1 MSNNK
6 SHVSYDLDTKF
17 ISVARKLKAAP
28 KVSEG
33 EFAKAFEKAG
43 NFGDKLNVIGKY
55 VIGRTDLYSVILD
68 INKDIKADLEDEDNV
83 KRLIQSLYVSA
94 LIKFKFVPKVHEELR
109 GYVPTE
115 FQILERQVSQLIAA
129 IIDGKDEVEVTVDE
143 ADQAPEEEIGAEK
156 QEESLFAQMLGDAAE
171 KVEKVAK
178 KAKDKV
184 KAKADKKED
193 VKKDAKKEEKVE
205 AKTEAKPEV
214 NVNPVQPV
222 VEDEKAQRPA
232 TDANNTFYQTLKE
245 LEAIALQRE
254 AYHFANHSPMDN
266 NANREIAYQQYANQF
281 GVDPILIPEYRMYL
295 NQFLNPQESAMFFAD
310 VQQPGFNN
318 PQQPMY
324 QPQPAPMVN
333 QQQVAPAQATISTVV
348 PQDVQPGQAPQQQTA
363 TVTEAVP
370 QQHATITEAVKQTV
384 VQEPAQQE
392 QPQAKVETK
401 DKVVKEKLETSD
413 RELAECVAKYL
424 GYSSYKHF
432 MNTFLD
438 ANALKRKAK
447 INKLVDTDKVIL
459 NFTYL
464 IRDMITKG
472 GNTVIADAILKGG
485 RFRVSGVQMVDKT
498 PFVVLRNNKM
508 VLEINALDYLKRGNV
523 IVFRINAQGKDAWY
537 WMRLATGE
545 MGQYII
551 PQQPAQQPQQQTA

>member
-1 MSNNK
+1 MSK
-6 SHVSYDLDTKF
+6 KTTHVSYDLDTKF
-17 ISVARKLKAAP
+17 ISAARKLKAAP
-28 KVSEG
+28 KTSEG
-33 EFAKAFEKAG
+33 DFAKAFEKAG
-43 NFGDKLNVIGKY
+43 NFGDKLNVIGKFA
-55 VIGRTDLYSVILD
+55 IGRTDLYSVILD
-68 INKDIKADLEDEDNV
+68 INKDIKADLEDADNV

-94 LIKFKFVPKVHEELR
+94 LINFKFVPKIHEELR
-109 GYVPTE
+109 GYVPIE
-115 FQILERQVSQLIAA
+115 FQILERQIHQLVAA
-129 IIDGKDEVEVTVDE
+129 IIDGKDEVEETVDE

-156 QEESLFAQMLGDAAE
+156 QEESLFVQMLGNAAD

-178 KAKDKV
+178 KAKEKV

-205 AKTEAKPEV
+205 TKTEAKPEEV

-266 NANREIAYQQYANQF
+266 NVNREIAYQQYANQF
-281 GVDPILIPEYRMYL
+281 GVDPILIPEYRLYL

-324 QPQPAPMVN
+324 QPQPMVN
-333 QQQVAPAQATISTVV
+333 QQPVAPAQATVSTVV
-348 PQDVQPGQAPQQQTA
+348 PQAVQPAQAPQQPVQVDA
-363 TVTEAVP
+363 PQPAPADAPQVTISTMEPVK
-370 QQHATITEAVKQTV
+370 TESESV
-384 VQEPAQQE
+384 
-392 QPQAKVETK
+392 K

-413 RELAECVAKYL
+413 HDLAECVAKYL

-485 RFRVSGVQMVDKT
+485 RFRVSGIQKVDKT
-498 PFVVLRNNKM
+498 DFVVLRNNKM
-508 VLEINALDYLKRGNV
+508 VLEINDRDYLKRGNV

-545 MGQYII
+545 MGQYNIH
-551 PQQPAQQPQQQTA
+551 QQPAQPQQQTA

>member
-1 MSNNK
+1 MSK
-6 SHVSYDLDTKF
+6 KTTHVSYDLDTKF
-17 ISVARKLKAAP
+17 ISAARKLKAAP
-28 KVSEG
+28 KTSEG
-33 EFAKAFEKAG
+33 DFAKAFEKAG
-43 NFGDKLNVIGKY
+43 NFGDKLNVIGKFA
-55 VIGRTDLYSVILD
+55 IGRTDLYSVILD
-68 INKDIKADLEDEDNV
+68 INKDIKADLEDVDNV

-94 LIKFKFVPKVHEELR
+94 LINFKFIPKIHEELR

-115 FQILERQVSQLIAA
+115 FQILERQIHQLVAA
-129 IIDGKDEVEVTVDE
+129 IIDGKDEVEETVDE

-156 QEESLFAQMLGDAAE
+156 QEESLFAQMLGNAAD

-178 KAKDKV
+178 KAKEKA

-205 AKTEAKPEV
+205 TKTEAKPEV

-245 LEAIALQRE
+245 LEAVALQRE

-295 NQFLNPQESAMFFAD
+295 NQFLSPQESAMFFAD
-310 VQQPGFNN
+310 VQQPGFYN

-324 QPQPAPMVN
+324 QPQPQPMVN

-348 PQDVQPGQAPQQQTA
+348 PQAVQPAQAPQQPVQVDA
-363 TVTEAVP
+363 P
-370 QQHATITEAVKQTV
+370 QPAPADAPQATISTMEPVKTESKSV
-384 VQEPAQQE
+384 
-392 QPQAKVETK
+392 K

-447 INKLVDTDKVIL
+447 INKTVDTDKIIL

-472 GNTVIADAILKGG
+472 GNTVLADAILKGG
-485 RFRVSGVQMVDKT
+485 RFRVSGVQFINNI

-508 VLEINALDYLKRGNV
+508 VLEINALDYLKPGN
-523 IVFRINAQGKDAWY
+523 IIAFRINAQGKDAWY
-537 WMRLATGE
+537 WMRIATGE
-545 MGQYII
+545 MDKLVFT
-551 PQQPAQQPQQQTA
+551 QQPVQQAQQQTA

>member
-1 MSNNK
+1 MSNK
-6 SHVSYDLDTKF
+6 TTRVSYDLDTKH
-17 ISVARKLKAAP
+17 ISAARKLKAAP
-28 KVSEG
+28 KTSEG
-33 EFAKAFEKAG
+33 DFAKAFEKAG
-43 NFGDKLNVIGKY
+43 NFGDKLNVIGKFA
-55 VIGRTDLYSVILD
+55 IGRTDLYSVILD
-68 INKDIKADLEDEDNV
+68 INKDIKADLEDADNV

-94 LIKFKFVPKVHEELR
+94 LINFKFVPKIHEELR
-109 GYVPTE
+109 GYVPIE
-115 FQILERQVSQLIAA
+115 FQILERQIHQLVAA
-129 IIDGKDEVEVTVDE
+129 IIDGKDEVEETVDE

-156 QEESLFAQMLGDAAE
+156 QEESLFAQMLGNAAD

-205 AKTEAKPEV
+205 TKTEAKPEEV

-324 QPQPAPMVN
+324 QPQPQPMVN
-333 QQQVAPAQATISTVV
+333 QQPVAPAQATISTVV
-348 PQDVQPGQAPQQQTA
+348 PQAVQPAQAPQQPVQVDA
-363 TVTEAVP
+363 LQPVP
-370 QQHATITEAVKQTV
+370 ADAPQATISTMEQVKTESESV
-384 VQEPAQQE
+384 
-392 QPQAKVETK
+392 K

-413 RELAECVAKYL
+413 HDLAECVAKYL

-485 RFRVSGVQMVDKT
+485 RFRVSGIQMVDKT

-545 MGQYII
+545 MGQYNIH
-551 PQQPAQQPQQQTA
+551 QQPAQPQQQTA

>member
-1 MSNNK
+1 MSK
-6 SHVSYDLDTKF
+6 KTTHVSYDLDTKF
-17 ISVARKLKAAP
+17 ISAARKLKAAP
-28 KVSEG
+28 KTNEG

-43 NFGDKLNVIGKY
+43 NFGDKLNVIGKFA
-55 VIGRTDLYSVILD
+55 IGRTDLYSVILD
-68 INKDIKADLEDEDNV
+68 INKDIKADLEDADNV

-94 LIKFKFVPKVHEELR
+94 LINFKFVPKVHEELR

-115 FQILERQVSQLIAA
+115 FQILERQIHQLVAA
-129 IIDGKDEVEVTVDE
+129 IIDGKDEVEETVDE

-156 QEESLFAQMLGDAAE
+156 QEESLFAQMLGNAAD

-178 KAKDKV
+178 KAKEKV

-205 AKTEAKPEV
+205 TKTEDKPEEV

-281 GVDPILIPEYRMYL
+281 GVDPILIPEYRLYL

-324 QPQPAPMVN
+324 QPQPMVNPQPVAPAPVVN
-333 QQQVAPAQATISTVV
+333 QQPAQ
-348 PQDVQPGQAPQQQTA
+348 PQPTTA
-363 TVTEAVP
+363 TVTEAV
-370 QQHATITEAVKQTV
+370 QEQHATISEATKQTV

-413 RELAECVAKYL
+413 HDLAECVAKYL

-485 RFRVSGVQMVDKT
+485 RFRVSGIQKVDKT
-498 PFVVLRNNKM
+498 DFVVLRNNKM
-508 VLEINALDYLKRGNV
+508 VLEINDRDYLKRGNV

-545 MGQYII
+545 MGQYNIH
-551 PQQPAQQPQQQTA
+551 QQPAQPQQQTA

>member
-1 MSNNK
+1 MSK
-6 SHVSYDLDTKF
+6 KTTHVSYDLDTKF
-17 ISVARKLKAAP
+17 ISAARKLKAAP
-28 KVSEG
+28 KTSEG
-33 EFAKAFEKAG
+33 DFAKAFEKAG
-43 NFGDKLNVIGKY
+43 NFGDKLNVIGKFA
-55 VIGRTDLYSVILD
+55 IGRTDLYSVILD
-68 INKDIKADLEDEDNV
+68 INKDIKADLEDADNV

-94 LIKFKFVPKVHEELR
+94 LINFKFIPKIHEELR

-115 FQILERQVSQLIAA
+115 FQILERQIHQLVAA
-129 IIDGKDEVEVTVDE
+129 IIDGKDEVEETVDE

-156 QEESLFAQMLGDAAE
+156 QEESLFAQMLGNAAD

-178 KAKDKV
+178 KAKEKV

-205 AKTEAKPEV
+205 TKTEAKPEV

-324 QPQPAPMVN
+324 QPQPMVN
-333 QQQVAPAQATISTVV
+333 QQPVAPAQATVSTVV
-348 PQDVQPGQAPQQQTA
+348 PQAVQPAQAPQQPVQVDTPQP
-363 TVTEAVP
+363 VP
-370 QQHATITEAVKQTV
+370 ADAPQATISTMEQVKTESESV
-384 VQEPAQQE
+384 
-392 QPQAKVETK
+392 K

-485 RFRVSGVQMVDKT
+485 RFRVSGIQMVDKT

-545 MGQYII
+545 MGQYNIH
-551 PQQPAQQPQQQTA
+551 QQPAQPQQQTA

>member
-1 MSNNK
+1 MSK
-6 SHVSYDLDTKF
+6 KTTHVSYDLDTKF
-17 ISVARKLKAAP
+17 ISAARKLKAAP
-28 KVSEG
+28 KTSEG
-33 EFAKAFEKAG
+33 DFAKAFEKAG
-43 NFGDKLNVIGKY
+43 NFGDKLNVIGKFA
-55 VIGRTDLYSVILD
+55 IGRTDLYSVILD
-68 INKDIKADLEDEDNV
+68 INKDIKADLEDADNV

-94 LIKFKFVPKVHEELR
+94 LINFKFVPKVHEELR
-109 GYVPTE
+109 GYVPIE
-115 FQILERQVSQLIAA
+115 FQILERQIHQLVAA
-129 IIDGKDEVEVTVDE
+129 IIDGKDGVEETVDE

-156 QEESLFAQMLGDAAE
+156 QEESLFAQMLGNAAD

-205 AKTEAKPEV
+205 TKTEAKPEEV

-324 QPQPAPMVN
+324 QPQPQPMVN
-333 QQQVAPAQATISTVV
+333 QQPVAPAQATISTMV
-348 PQDVQPGQAPQQQTA
+348 PQDVQPAQAPQQPVQVDA
-363 TVTEAVP
+363 PQPVP
-370 QQHATITEAVKQTV
+370 ADAPQATISTMEQVKTESESV
-384 VQEPAQQE
+384 
-392 QPQAKVETK
+392 K

-413 RELAECVAKYL
+413 HDLAECVAKYL

-447 INKLVDTDKVIL
+447 INKLVDTDKIIL

-472 GNTVIADAILKGG
+472 GNTVLADAILKGG
-485 RFRVSGVQMVDKT
+485 RFRVSGIQKVDKT
-498 PFVVLRNNKM
+498 DFVVLRNNKM
-508 VLEINALDYLKRGNV
+508 VLEINDRDYLKRGNV

-545 MGQYII
+545 MGQYNIH
-551 PQQPAQQPQQQTA
+551 QQPAQPQQQTA

>member
-1 MSNNK
+1 MSK
-6 SHVSYDLDTKF
+6 KTTHVSYDLDTKF
-17 ISVARKLKAAP
+17 ISAARKLKAAP
-28 KVSEG
+28 KTSEG
-33 EFAKAFEKAG
+33 DFAKAFEKAG
-43 NFGDKLNVIGKY
+43 NFGDKLNVIGKFT
-55 VIGRTDLYSVILD
+55 IGRTDLYSVILD
-68 INKDIKADLEDEDNV
+68 INKDIKADLEDADNV

-94 LIKFKFVPKVHEELR
+94 LINFKFIPKIHEELR

-115 FQILERQVSQLIAA
+115 FQILERQIHQLVAA
-129 IIDGKDEVEVTVDE
+129 IIDGKDEVEETVDE

-156 QEESLFAQMLGDAAE
+156 QEESLFAQMLGNAAD

-178 KAKDKV
+178 KAKEKV

-205 AKTEAKPEV
+205 TKTEAKPEV

-281 GVDPILIPEYRMYL
+281 GVDPILIPEYRLYL

-324 QPQPAPMVN
+324 QPQPQPMVN
-333 QQQVAPAQATISTVV
+333 QQQVAPAQATVSTVV
-348 PQDVQPGQAPQQQTA
+348 PQAVQPVQVDAPQPA
-363 TVTEAVP
+363 PADAP
-370 QQHATITEAVKQTV
+370 QATISTMEQVKTESESV
-384 VQEPAQQE
+384 
-392 QPQAKVETK
+392 K

-413 RELAECVAKYL
+413 HDLAECVAKYL

-485 RFRVSGVQMVDKT
+485 RFRVSGIQKVDKT
-498 PFVVLRNNKM
+498 DFVVLRNNKM
-508 VLEINALDYLKRGNV
+508 VLEINDRDYLKRGNV

-545 MGQYII
+545 MGQYNIH
-551 PQQPAQQPQQQTA
+551 QQPAQPQQQTA

>member
-1 MSNNK
+1 MSK
-6 SHVSYDLDTKF
+6 KTTHVSYDLDTKF
-17 ISVARKLKAAP
+17 ISAARKLKAAP
-28 KVSEG
+28 KTSEG
-33 EFAKAFEKAG
+33 DFAKAFEKAG
-43 NFGDKLNVIGKY
+43 NFGDKLNVIGKFA
-55 VIGRTDLYSVILD
+55 IGRTDLYSVILD
-68 INKDIKADLEDEDNV
+68 INKDIKADLEDADNV

-94 LIKFKFVPKVHEELR
+94 LINFKFVPKIHEELR
-109 GYVPTE
+109 GYVPIE
-115 FQILERQVSQLIAA
+115 FQILERQIHQLVAA
-129 IIDGKDEVEVTVDE
+129 IIDGKDEVEETVDE

-156 QEESLFAQMLGDAAE
+156 QEESLFAQMLGNAAD

-178 KAKDKV
+178 KAKEKV

-205 AKTEAKPEV
+205 TKTEAKPEEV

-245 LEAIALQRE
+245 LEAVALQRE

-281 GVDPILIPEYRMYL
+281 GVDPILIPEYRLYL

-324 QPQPAPMVN
+324 QPQPMVN
-333 QQQVAPAQATISTVV
+333 QQPVAPAQATVSTVV
-348 PQDVQPGQAPQQQTA
+348 PQAVQPAQAPQQPVQVDA
-363 TVTEAVP
+363 P
-370 QQHATITEAVKQTV
+370 QPAPADAHQATISTMEPVKTESESV
-384 VQEPAQQE
+384 
-392 QPQAKVETK
+392 K

-447 INKLVDTDKVIL
+447 INKTVDTDKVIL

-485 RFRVSGVQMVDKT
+485 RFRVSGVQFINNI

-508 VLEINALDYLKRGNV
+508 VLEINALDYLKPGN
-523 IVFRINAQGKDAWY
+523 IIAFRINAQGKDAWY
-537 WMRLATGE
+537 WMRIATGE
-545 MGQYII
+545 MDKLVFT
-551 PQQPAQQPQQQTA
+551 QQPVQQPQQQTA

>member
-1 MSNNK
+1 MSNK
-6 SHVSYDLDTKF
+6 TTRVSYDLDTKF
-17 ISVARKLKAAP
+17 ISAARKLKAAP
-28 KVSEG
+28 KTSEG
-33 EFAKAFEKAG
+33 DFAKAFEKAG
-43 NFGDKLNVIGKY
+43 NFGDKLNVIGKFA
-55 VIGRTDLYSVILD
+55 IGRTDLYSVILD
-68 INKDIKADLEDEDNV
+68 INKDIKADLEDADNV

-94 LIKFKFVPKVHEELR
+94 LINFKFIPKVHEELR

-115 FQILERQVSQLIAA
+115 FQILERQIHQLVAA
-129 IIDGKDEVEVTVDE
+129 IIDGKDEVEETVDE

-156 QEESLFAQMLGDAAE
+156 QEESLFAQMLGNAAD

-193 VKKDAKKEEKVE
+193 VKKNAKKEEKVE
-205 AKTEAKPEV
+205 TKTEAKPEV

-254 AYHFANHSPMDN
+254 AYHFANHSPMDS
-266 NANREIAYQQYANQF
+266 NAEREIAYQQYANQF
-281 GVDPILIPEYRMYL
+281 GVDPILIPEYRLFL
-295 NQFLNPQESAMFFAD
+295 NKFLNPQESAMFFAD
-310 VQQPGFNN
+310 VQQPGYYN

-324 QPQPAPMVN
+324 QPQPMVN
-333 QQQVAPAQATISTVV
+333 QQPAQAPQQPVQVDAPQPAPADAPQATISTMEQVK
-348 PQDVQPGQAPQQQTA
+348 
-363 TVTEAVP
+363 TESESV
-370 QQHATITEAVKQTV
+370 
-384 VQEPAQQE
+384 
-392 QPQAKVETK
+392 K

-413 RELAECVAKYL
+413 HDLAECVAKYL

-485 RFRVSGVQMVDKT
+485 RFRVSGIQKVDKT
-498 PFVVLRNNKM
+498 DFVVLRNNKM

-545 MGQYII
+545 MGQYNIH
-551 PQQPAQQPQQQTA
+551 QQPAQPQQQTA

>member
-1 MSNNK
+1 MSK
-6 SHVSYDLDTKF
+6 KTTHVSYDLDTKF
-17 ISVARKLKAAP
+17 ISAARKLKAAP
-28 KVSEG
+28 KTSEG
-33 EFAKAFEKAG
+33 DFAKAFEKAG
-43 NFGDKLNVIGKY
+43 NFGDKLNVIGKFA
-55 VIGRTDLYSVILD
+55 IGRTDLYSVILD
-68 INKDIKADLEDEDNV
+68 INKDIKADLEDVDNV

-94 LIKFKFVPKVHEELR
+94 LINFKFVPKVHEELR

-115 FQILERQVSQLIAA
+115 FQILERQIHQLVAA
-129 IIDGKDEVEVTVDE
+129 IIDGKDEVEETVDE

-156 QEESLFAQMLGDAAE
+156 QEESLFAQMLGNAAD

-178 KAKDKV
+178 KAKEKV

-205 AKTEAKPEV
+205 TKTEAKPEEV

-245 LEAIALQRE
+245 LEAVALQRE

-266 NANREIAYQQYANQF
+266 NANREIAYQQYVNQF

-310 VQQPGFNN
+310 VQQPGYYN

-324 QPQPAPMVN
+324 QPQPQPMVN
-333 QQQVAPAQATISTVV
+333 QQPVAPAQATVSTVA
-348 PQDVQPGQAPQQQTA
+348 PQVVQPAQAPQQAAQVDA
-363 TVTEAVP
+363 PQPVP
-370 QQHATITEAVKQTV
+370 ADAPQATISTMEPVKTESESV
-384 VQEPAQQE
+384 
-392 QPQAKVETK
+392 K

-413 RELAECVAKYL
+413 HDLAECVAKYL

-447 INKLVDTDKVIL
+447 INKLVDTDKIIL

-472 GNTVIADAILKGG
+472 GNTVLADAILKGG
-485 RFRVSGVQMVDKT
+485 RFRVSGIQKVDKT
-498 PFVVLRNNKM
+498 DFVVLRNNKM
-508 VLEINALDYLKRGNV
+508 VLEINDRDYLKRGNV

-545 MGQYII
+545 MGQYNIH
-551 PQQPAQQPQQQTA
+551 QQPAQPQQQTA

>member
-1 MSNNK
+1 MSK
-6 SHVSYDLDTKF
+6 KTTHVSYDLDTKF
-17 ISVARKLKAAP
+17 ISAARKLKAAP
-28 KVSEG
+28 KTNEG

-43 NFGDKLNVIGKY
+43 NFGDKLNVIGKFA
-55 VIGRTDLYSVILD
+55 IGRTDLYSVILD
-68 INKDIKADLEDEDNV
+68 INKDIKADLEDADNV

-94 LIKFKFVPKVHEELR
+94 LINFKFVPKVHEELR

-115 FQILERQVSQLIAA
+115 FQILERQIHQLVAA
-129 IIDGKDEVEVTVDE
+129 IIDGKDEVEETVDE

-156 QEESLFAQMLGDAAE
+156 QEEESLFAQMLGNAAD

-205 AKTEAKPEV
+205 TKTEAKPEEV

-324 QPQPAPMVN
+324 QPQPMV
-333 QQQVAPAQATISTVV
+333 QQPVAPAQATVSTVV
-348 PQDVQPGQAPQQQTA
+348 PQAVQPAQAPQQPVQVDA
-363 TVTEAVP
+363 P
-370 QQHATITEAVKQTV
+370 QPAPADAPQATISTMEPVKTESESV
-384 VQEPAQQE
+384 
-392 QPQAKVETK
+392 K

-413 RELAECVAKYL
+413 HDVAECVAKYL

-447 INKLVDTDKVIL
+447 INKLVDTDKIIL

-485 RFRVSGVQMVDKT
+485 RFRVSGIQKVDKT
-498 PFVVLRNNKM
+498 DFVVLRNNKM
-508 VLEINALDYLKRGNV
+508 VLEINDRDYLKRGNV

-545 MGQYII
+545 MGQYNIH
-551 PQQPAQQPQQQTA
+551 QQPAQPQQQTA

>member
-1 MSNNK
+1 MSKNK
-6 SHVSYDLDTKF
+6 SKQVSYDLDTKF

-55 VIGRTDLYSVILD
+55 AIGRTDLYSVILD

-115 FQILERQVSQLIAA
+115 FQILERQIHQLVAA
-129 IIDGKDEVEVTVDE
+129 IIDGKDEVEVTPDE

-156 QEESLFAQMLGDAAE
+156 QEEEGLFAQMIGNAAE

-184 KAKADKKED
+184 KKAKAESKED
-193 VKKDAKKEEKVE
+193 VKDAKKEEKVE
-205 AKTEAKPEV
+205 TKTEAKEEV
-214 NVNPVQPV
+214 TVNPVQPA

-254 AYHFANHSPMDN
+254 AYWYASHSPMDN
-266 NANREIAYQQYANQF
+266 NAEREIAYQQFANQYH
-281 GVDPILIPEYRMYL
+281 VDPITIPEYRAFL
-295 NQFLNPQESAMFFAD
+295 ARFLNPNEAAMFFAD
-310 VQQPGFNN
+310 VQQPGFVN
-318 PQQPMY
+318 PQQPFF
-324 QPQPAPMVN
+324 QPQPMVN
-333 QQQVAPAQATISTVV
+333 QQPAPAPAVNQ
-348 PQDVQPGQAPQQQTA
+348 QPAQPQQTA
-363 TVTEAVP
+363 TVTEAP
-370 QQHATITEAVKQTV
+370 KQEA
-384 VQEPAQQE
+384 VQEPAHQE
-392 QPQAKVETK
+392 QPQVETK

-413 RELAECVAKYL
+413 HDLTECVAKYL

-447 INKLVDTDKVIL
+447 INKLVDTDKIIL

-472 GNTVIADAILKGG
+472 GNTVLTDAILKGG
-485 RFRVSGVQMVDKT
+485 RFRVSGIQTINNV

-508 VLEINALDYLKRGNV
+508 VLEINALDYLKPGN
-523 IVFRINAQGKDAWY
+523 IIAFRINAQGKDAWY
-537 WMRLATGE
+537 WMRIATGE
-545 MGQYII
+545 MDKLVFT
-551 PQQPAQQPQQQTA
+551 QQPVQQPQQQTA

>member
-1 MSNNK
+1 MSKHNSK
-6 SHVSYDLDTKF
+6 VSYDLDTKF
-17 ISVARKLKAAP
+17 ISAARKLKAAP
-28 KVSEG
+28 KTNEG

-43 NFGDKLNVIGKY
+43 NFGDKLNVIGKFA
-55 VIGRTDLYSVILD
+55 IGRTDLYSVILD
-68 INKDIKADLEDEDNV
+68 INKDIKADLEDVDNV

-94 LIKFKFVPKVHEELR
+94 LINFKFIPKVHEELR

-115 FQILERQVSQLIAA
+115 FQILERQIHQLVAA
-129 IIDGKDEVEVTVDE
+129 IIDGKDEVEETVDE

-156 QEESLFAQMLGDAAE
+156 QEEESLFAQMLGNAAD

-178 KAKDKV
+178 KAKEKV

-193 VKKDAKKEEKVE
+193 IKKDAKKEEKVE
-205 AKTEAKPEV
+205 TKTEAKPEEV

-281 GVDPILIPEYRMYL
+281 GVDPILIPEYRLYL

-310 VQQPGFNN
+310 VQQPGFYN

-324 QPQPAPMVN
+324 QPQPMVNPQPVAPAPVVN
-333 QQQVAPAQATISTVV
+333 QQPAQ
-348 PQDVQPGQAPQQQTA
+348 PQPTTA
-363 TVTEAVP
+363 TVTEAV
-370 QQHATITEAVKQTV
+370 QEQHATISEAAKQTV

-413 RELAECVAKYL
+413 HDLAECVAKYL

-447 INKLVDTDKVIL
+447 INKLVDTDKIIL

-485 RFRVSGVQMVDKT
+485 RFRVSGIQMVDKT

-545 MGQYII
+545 MGQYNIH
-551 PQQPAQQPQQQTA
+551 QQPAQPQQQTA

>member
-1 MSNNK
+1 MSK
-6 SHVSYDLDTKF
+6 KTTHVSYDLDTKF
-17 ISVARKLKAAP
+17 ISAARKLKAAP
-28 KVSEG
+28 KTSEG
-33 EFAKAFEKAG
+33 DFAKAFEKAG
-43 NFGDKLNVIGKY
+43 NFGDKLNVIGKFA
-55 VIGRTDLYSVILD
+55 IGRTDLYSVILD
-68 INKDIKADLEDEDNV
+68 INKDIKADLEDADNV

-94 LIKFKFVPKVHEELR
+94 LINFKFVPKVHEELR

-115 FQILERQVSQLIAA
+115 FQILERQIHQLVAA
-129 IIDGKDEVEVTVDE
+129 IIDGKDEVEETVDE

-156 QEESLFAQMLGDAAE
+156 QEESLFAQMLGNAAD

-178 KAKDKV
+178 KAKEKV

-205 AKTEAKPEV
+205 TKTEAKPEEV

-281 GVDPILIPEYRMYL
+281 GVDPILIPEYRLYL

-324 QPQPAPMVN
+324 QPQPMVN
-333 QQQVAPAQATISTVV
+333 QQPVAPAQATVSTVV
-348 PQDVQPGQAPQQQTA
+348 PQAVQPAQAPQQPVQVDA
-363 TVTEAVP
+363 P
-370 QQHATITEAVKQTV
+370 QPAPADAHQATISTMEPVKTESESV
-384 VQEPAQQE
+384 
-392 QPQAKVETK
+392 K

-413 RELAECVAKYL
+413 RELTECVAKYL

-485 RFRVSGVQMVDKT
+485 RFRVSGIQMVDKT

-545 MGQYII
+545 MGQYNIH
-551 PQQPAQQPQQQTA
+551 QQPAQPQQQTA

>member
-1 MSNNK
+1 MSKNK
-6 SHVSYDLDTKF
+6 SQKVSYDLDTKF

-115 FQILERQVSQLIAA
+115 FQILERQIHQLVAA

-143 ADQAPEEEIGAEK
+143 ADQAPEEEICAEK
-156 QEESLFAQMLGDAAE
+156 QEEGLFAQMIGNAAE

-184 KAKADKKED
+184 KKAKAEVKED
-193 VKKDAKKEEKVE
+193 VKDTKKEEKVE
-205 AKTEAKPEV
+205 AKTEAKEEQV

-232 TDANNTFYQTLKE
+232 TDANNTFYNTLKE

-254 AYHFANHSPMDN
+254 AYWYASHSPMDN
-266 NANREIAYQQYANQF
+266 NAEREIAYQQFANQYH
-281 GVDPILIPEYRMYL
+281 VDPITIPEYRAFL
-295 NQFLNPQESAMFFAD
+295 ARFLNPNEAAMFFAD
-310 VQQPGFNN
+310 VQQPGFVN

-324 QPQPAPMVN
+324 QPQPQPMVN
-333 QQQVAPAQATISTVV
+333 QQPVAPAQATISTPVL
-348 PQDVQPGQAPQQQTA
+348 QDVQPAQAPEQPVQVDAPQPAPADAPQA
-363 TVTEAVP
+363 TVSTVEP
-370 QQHATITEAVKQTV
+370 Q
-384 VQEPAQQE
+384 P
-392 QPQAKVETK
+392 KVESK

-447 INKLVDTDKVIL
+447 INKLVDTDKIIL

-472 GNTVIADAILKGG
+472 GNTVLADAVLKGG
-485 RFRVSGVQMVDKT
+485 RFRVSGVQTINNV

-508 VLEINALDYLKRGNV
+508 VLEINALDYLKPGN
-523 IVFRINAQGKDAWY
+523 IIAFRINAQGKDAWY
-537 WMRLATGE
+537 WMRIATGE
-545 MGQYII
+545 MDKLVFT
-551 PQQPAQQPQQQTA
+551 QQPVQQPQQQTA

>member
-1 MSNNK
+1 MSK
-6 SHVSYDLDTKF
+6 KTTHVSYDLDTKF
-17 ISVARKLKAAP
+17 ISAARKLKAAP
-28 KVSEG
+28 KTSEG
-33 EFAKAFEKAG
+33 DFAKAFEKAG
-43 NFGDKLNVIGKY
+43 NFGDKLNVIGKFA
-55 VIGRTDLYSVILD
+55 IGRTDLYSVILD
-68 INKDIKADLEDEDNV
+68 INKDIKADLEDVDNV

-94 LIKFKFVPKVHEELR
+94 LINFKFVPKVHEELR

-115 FQILERQVSQLIAA
+115 FQILERQIHQLVAA
-129 IIDGKDEVEVTVDE
+129 IIDGKDEVEETVDE

-156 QEESLFAQMLGDAAE
+156 QEESLFAQMLGNAAD

-184 KAKADKKED
+184 KKAKAEKQED
-193 VKKDAKKEEKVE
+193 VKDAKKEEKVE
-205 AKTEAKPEV
+205 AETEAKPEV

-318 PQQPMY
+318 PQQPFF
-324 QPQPAPMVN
+324 QPQPQPMVAP
-333 QQQVAPAQATISTVV
+333 QPVAPAQATISTMV
-348 PQDVQPGQAPQQQTA
+348 PQDVQPAQAPQQPVQVDA
-363 TVTEAVP
+363 P
-370 QQHATITEAVKQTV
+370 QPAPADAPQATISTMEQVKTES
-384 VQEPAQQE
+384 EP
-392 QPQAKVETK
+392 VK
-401 DKVVKEKLETSD
+401 DKIVKEKLETSD

-447 INKLVDTDKVIL
+447 INKLVDTDKIIL

-472 GNTVIADAILKGG
+472 GNTVLADAILKGG
-485 RFRVSGVQMVDKT
+485 RFRVSGIQKVDKT
-498 PFVVLRNNKM
+498 DFVVLRNNKM
-508 VLEINALDYLKRGNV
+508 VLEINDRDYLKRGNV

-545 MGQYII
+545 MGQYNIH
-551 PQQPAQQPQQQTA
+551 QQPAQPQQQTA

>member
-1 MSNNK
+1 MSK
-6 SHVSYDLDTKF
+6 KTTHVSYDLDTKH
-17 ISVARKLKAAP
+17 ISAARKLKAAP
-28 KVSEG
+28 KTNEG

-43 NFGDKLNVIGKY
+43 NFGDKLNVIGKFA
-55 VIGRTDLYSVILD
+55 IGRTDLYSVILD
-68 INKDIKADLEDEDNV
+68 INKDIKADLEDADNV

-94 LIKFKFVPKVHEELR
+94 LINFKFVPKVHEELR

-115 FQILERQVSQLIAA
+115 FQILERQIHQLVAA
-129 IIDGKDEVEVTVDE
+129 IIDGKDEVEETVDE

-156 QEESLFAQMLGDAAE
+156 QEESLFAQMLGNAAD

-178 KAKDKV
+178 KAKEKV

-193 VKKDAKKEEKVE
+193 VKKDAKKEEKVVE
-205 AKTEAKPEV
+205 AKTEAKPEEV

-245 LEAIALQRE
+245 LEAVALQRE
-254 AYHFANHSPMDN
+254 AYHFVNHSPMDN

-310 VQQPGFNN
+310 VQQPGFYN

-324 QPQPAPMVN
+324 QPQPMVN
-333 QQQVAPAQATISTVV
+333 QQPVAPAQATVSTVV
-348 PQDVQPGQAPQQQTA
+348 PQAVQPAQAPQQPVQ
-363 TVTEAVP
+363 VDVP
-370 QQHATITEAVKQTV
+370 LPAPADAPQATISTMEQVKTESESV
-384 VQEPAQQE
+384 
-392 QPQAKVETK
+392 K

-413 RELAECVAKYL
+413 RELAECVVKYL

-447 INKLVDTDKVIL
+447 INKTVDTDKIIL

-472 GNTVIADAILKGG
+472 GNTVLADAILKGG
-485 RFRVSGVQMVDKT
+485 RFRVSGIQMVDKT

-545 MGQYII
+545 MGQYNIH
-551 PQQPAQQPQQQTA
+551 QQPVQQPQQQTA

>member
-1 MSNNK
+1 MSKNK
-6 SHVSYDLDTKF
+6 SQKVSYDLDTKF
-17 ISVARKLKAAP
+17 IPVARKLKAAP

-55 VIGRTDLYSVILD
+55 AIGRTDLYSVILD

-94 LIKFKFVPKVHEELR
+94 LIKFKFIPKVHEELR

-115 FQILERQVSQLIAA
+115 FQILERQIHQLVAA
-129 IIDGKDEVEVTVDE
+129 IIDGKDEVEVTPDE

-156 QEESLFAQMLGDAAE
+156 QEEGLFAQMFGNAAE

-184 KAKADKKED
+184 KKAKTEDKKED
-193 VKKDAKKEEKVE
+193 VKDEKKEEKVE
-205 AKTEAKPEV
+205 TKTEAKEEV
-214 NVNPVQPV
+214 TVNPVQPV

-232 TDANNTFYQTLKE
+232 TDANNTFYNTLKE

-254 AYHFANHSPMDN
+254 AYWYASHSPMDN
-266 NANREIAYQQYANQF
+266 NTEREIAYQQFANQYH
-281 GVDPILIPEYRMYL
+281 VDPITIPEYRAFL
-295 NQFLNPQESAMFFAD
+295 ARFLNPNEAAMFFAD
-310 VQQPGFNN
+310 VQQPGFVN
-318 PQQPMY
+318 PQQPFF
-324 QPQPAPMVN
+324 QPQPQPMVN
-333 QQQVAPAQATISTVV
+333 QQPAPAPVVNPQPAQPQPTTTQAET
-348 PQDVQPGQAPQQQTA
+348 PKQ
-363 TVTEAVP
+363 EA
-370 QQHATITEAVKQTV
+370 
-384 VQEPAQQE
+384 VQEPAHQE

-401 DKVVKEKLETSD
+401 DKVVKEKLETTD
-413 RELAECVAKYL
+413 HELTECVAKYL

-447 INKLVDTDKVIL
+447 INKLVDTDKIIL
-459 NFTYL
+459 NFAYFV
-464 IRDMITKG
+464 RDMITKG
-472 GNTVIADAILKGG
+472 GNTVLADAVLKGG

-508 VLEINALDYLKRGNV
+508 VLEINDRDYLKRGNV
-523 IVFRINAQGKDAWY
+523 VIFRINAQGKDAWY
-537 WMRLATGE
+537 WMRIQTGE
-545 MGQYII
+545 MGQYMI
-551 PQQPAQQPQQQTA
+551 PQQPVQPQQQTA

>member
-1 MSNNK
+1 MSNK
-6 SHVSYDLDTKF
+6 TTRVSYDLDTKF
-17 ISVARKLKAAP
+17 ISAARKLKAAP
-28 KVSEG
+28 KTSEG

-43 NFGDKLNVIGKY
+43 NFGDKLNVIGKFA
-55 VIGRTDLYSVILD
+55 IGRTDLYSVILD
-68 INKDIKADLEDEDNV
+68 INKDIKADLEDADNV

-94 LIKFKFVPKVHEELR
+94 LINFKFVPKVHEELR

-115 FQILERQVSQLIAA
+115 FQILERQIHQLVAA
-129 IIDGKDEVEVTVDE
+129 IIDGKDEVEETVDE

-156 QEESLFAQMLGDAAE
+156 QEESLFAQMLGNAAD

-184 KAKADKKED
+184 KKAKADKKED
-193 VKKDAKKEEKVE
+193 VKDAKKEETVE
-205 AKTEAKPEV
+205 AKTEAKEEQV

-232 TDANNTFYQTLKE
+232 TDANNTFYNTLKE

-281 GVDPILIPEYRMYL
+281 GVDPILIPEYRLYL

-324 QPQPAPMVN
+324 QPQPQPMVN
-333 QQQVAPAQATISTVV
+333 QQPVAPAQATVSTVV
-348 PQDVQPGQAPQQQTA
+348 PQDVQPAQAPQQPVQVDA
-363 TVTEAVP
+363 P
-370 QQHATITEAVKQTV
+370 QPAPADAPQATISTM
-384 VQEPAQQE
+384 EP
-392 QPQAKVETK
+392 VEVESKSVK

-413 RELAECVAKYL
+413 HDLAECVAKYL

-485 RFRVSGVQMVDKT
+485 RFRVSGVQAINNV

-508 VLEINALDYLKRGNV
+508 VLEINALDYLKPGN
-523 IVFRINAQGKDAWY
+523 IIAFRINAQGKDAWY
-537 WMRLATGE
+537 WMRIATGE
-545 MGQYII
+545 MDKLVFT
-551 PQQPAQQPQQQTA
+551 QQPVQQAQQQTA

>member
-1 MSNNK
+1 MSKNK
-6 SHVSYDLDTKF
+6 SKQVSYDLDTKF
-17 ISVARKLKAAP
+17 ISVAKKLKAAP

-55 VIGRTDLYSVILD
+55 AIGRTDLYSVILD

-94 LIKFKFVPKVHEELR
+94 LIKFKFIPKVHEELR

-115 FQILERQVSQLIAA
+115 FQILERQIHQLVAA
-129 IIDGKDEVEVTVDE
+129 IIDGKDEVEVTPDE

-156 QEESLFAQMLGDAAE
+156 QEESLFAQRLGNAAD

-184 KAKADKKED
+184 KKAKAEDKKED
-193 VKKDAKKEEKVE
+193 VKDAKKEEKEE
-205 AKTEAKPEV
+205 AKTEAKEEQV

-232 TDANNTFYQTLKE
+232 TDANNTFYNTLKE

-254 AYHFANHSPMDN
+254 AYWYASHSPMDN
-266 NANREIAYQQYANQF
+266 NAEREIAYQQFANQYH
-281 GVDPILIPEYRMYL
+281 VDPITIPEYRAFL
-295 NQFLNPQESAMFFAD
+295 SRFLNPNEAAMFFAD
-310 VQQPGFNN
+310 VQPQGFAN

-324 QPQPAPMVN
+324 QPQPQPMVN
-333 QQQVAPAQATISTVV
+333 QQPAPAPVV
-348 PQDVQPGQAPQQQTA
+348 NPEPAQSQPTTA
-363 TVTEAVP
+363 QTEAP
-370 QQHATITEAVKQTV
+370 KQEA
-384 VQEPAQQE
+384 VQEPAHQE
-392 QPQAKVETK
+392 QPQVETK

-413 RELAECVAKYL
+413 HDLTECVAKYL

-447 INKLVDTDKVIL
+447 INKLVDTDKIIL

-472 GNTVIADAILKGG
+472 GNTVLTDAILKGG
-485 RFRVSGVQMVDKT
+485 RFRVSGIQTINNV

-508 VLEINALDYLKRGNV
+508 VLEINALDYLKPGN
-523 IVFRINAQGKDAWY
+523 IIAFRINAQGKDAWY
-537 WMRLATGE
+537 WMRIATGE
-545 MGQYII
+545 MDKLVFT
-551 PQQPAQQPQQQTA
+551 QQPVQQPQQQTA

>member
-1 MSNNK
+1 MSK
-6 SHVSYDLDTKF
+6 TTRVSYDLDTKF
-17 ISVARKLKAAP
+17 ISAARKLKAAP
-28 KVSEG
+28 KTNEG

-43 NFGDKLNVIGKY
+43 NFGDKLNVIGKFA
-55 VIGRTDLYSVILD
+55 IGRTDLYSVILD
-68 INKDIKADLEDEDNV
+68 INKDIKADLEDADNV

-94 LIKFKFVPKVHEELR
+94 LINFKFVPKVHKELQ

-115 FQILERQVSQLIAA
+115 FQILERQIHQLVAA
-129 IIDGKDEVEVTVDE
+129 IIDGKDEVEETVDE

-156 QEESLFAQMLGDAAE
+156 QEESLFAQMLGNAAD

-178 KAKDKV
+178 KAKEKV
-184 KAKADKKED
+184 KAKAGKKED

-205 AKTEAKPEV
+205 TKTEAKPEEV

-245 LEAIALQRE
+245 LEAVALQRE

-281 GVDPILIPEYRMYL
+281 GVDPILIPEYRLYL

-324 QPQPAPMVN
+324 QPQPMVNPQPVAPAPVVN
-333 QQQVAPAQATISTVV
+333 QQPAQ
-348 PQDVQPGQAPQQQTA
+348 PQPTTA
-363 TVTEAVP
+363 TVTEAV
-370 QQHATITEAVKQTV
+370 QEQHATISEAAKQTV

-413 RELAECVAKYL
+413 HDLAECVAKYL

-447 INKLVDTDKVIL
+447 INKLVDTDKIIL

-472 GNTVIADAILKGG
+472 GNTVLADAILKGG
-485 RFRVSGVQMVDKT
+485 RFRVSGIQKVDKT
-498 PFVVLRNNKM
+498 DFVVLRNNKM
-508 VLEINALDYLKRGNV
+508 VLEINDRDYLKRGNV

-545 MGQYII
+545 MGQYNIH
-551 PQQPAQQPQQQTA
+551 QQPAQQAQQTA

>member
-1 MSNNK
+1 MSK
-6 SHVSYDLDTKF
+6 KTTHVSYDLDTKF
-17 ISVARKLKAAP
+17 ISAARKLKAAP
-28 KVSEG
+28 KTNEG

-43 NFGDKLNVIGKY
+43 NFGDKLNVIGKFA
-55 VIGRTDLYSVILD
+55 IGRTDLYSVILD
-68 INKDIKADLEDEDNV
+68 INKDIKADLEDVDNV

-94 LIKFKFVPKVHEELR
+94 LINFKFVPKVHEELR

-115 FQILERQVSQLIAA
+115 FQILERQIHQLVAA
-129 IIDGKDEVEVTVDE
+129 IIDGKDEVEETVDE

-156 QEESLFAQMLGDAAE
+156 QEESLFAQMLGNAAD

-178 KAKDKV
+178 KAKEKV

-205 AKTEAKPEV
+205 TKTEAKPEEV

-281 GVDPILIPEYRMYL
+281 GVDPILIPEYRLYL

-324 QPQPAPMVN
+324 QPQPIVQQPVAPAPVVN
-333 QQQVAPAQATISTVV
+333 QQPAQ
-348 PQDVQPGQAPQQQTA
+348 PQPTTA
-363 TVTEAVP
+363 TVTEAV
-370 QQHATITEAVKQTV
+370 QEQHATISEATKQTV

-413 RELAECVAKYL
+413 HDLAECVAKYL

-485 RFRVSGVQMVDKT
+485 RFRVSGIQMVDKT

-545 MGQYII
+545 MGQYNIH
-551 PQQPAQQPQQQTA
+551 QQPVQQQTA

>member
-1 MSNNK
+1 MSNK
-6 SHVSYDLDTKF
+6 TTKVSYDLDTKF
-17 ISVARKLKAAP
+17 ISAARKLKAAP
-28 KVSEG
+28 KTSEG
-33 EFAKAFEKAG
+33 DFAKAFEKAG
-43 NFGDKLNVIGKY
+43 NFGDKLNVIGKFS
-55 VIGRTDLYSVILD
+55 IGRTDLYSVILD
-68 INKDIKADLEDEDNV
+68 INKDIKADLEDVDNV

-94 LIKFKFVPKVHEELR
+94 LINFKFVPKVHEELR

-115 FQILERQVSQLIAA
+115 FQILERQIHQLVAA
-129 IIDGKDEVEVTVDE
+129 IIDGKDEVEETVDE

-156 QEESLFAQMLGDAAE
+156 QEEGLFAQMIGNAAE

-184 KAKADKKED
+184 KAKAEKKKED
-193 VKKDAKKEEKVE
+193 VKDAKKEETVE
-205 AKTEAKPEV
+205 AKTEAKEEQV

-232 TDANNTFYQTLKE
+232 TDANNTFYNTLKE

-254 AYHFANHSPMDN
+254 AYHYANHSPMDN
-266 NANREIAYQQYANQF
+266 NAEREIAYQQYANQF
-281 GVDPILIPEYRMYL
+281 GVDPILIPEYRLFL
-295 NQFLNPQESAMFFAD
+295 NKFLNPQESAMFFAD
-310 VQQPGFNN
+310 VQQPGFYN

-324 QPQPAPMVN
+324 QPQPMVNPQPVAPAPVVN
-333 QQQVAPAQATISTVV
+333 QQPT
-348 PQDVQPGQAPQQQTA
+348 QQQTA
-363 TVTEAVP
+363 TV
-370 QQHATITEAVKQTV
+370 TEAVKQTV

-392 QPQAKVETK
+392 QPQAKAETK
-401 DKVVKEKLETSD
+401 DKVVKEKLETTD

-472 GNTVIADAILKGG
+472 GNTVIADAVLKGG
-485 RFRVSGVQMVDKT
+485 RFRVSGIQMVDKT

-508 VLEINALDYLKRGNV
+508 VLEINDRDYLKPGNV
-523 IVFRINAQGKDAWY
+523 IIFRINAQGKDAWY
-537 WMRLATGE
+537 WMRIATGE

-551 PQQPAQQPQQQTA
+551 PQQPVQQPQTA

>member
-1 MSNNK
+1 MTTEERNEN
-6 SHVSYDLDTKF
+6 
-17 ISVARKLKAAP
+17 
-28 KVSEG
+28 
-33 EFAKAFEKAG
+33 
-43 NFGDKLNVIGKY
+43 
-55 VIGRTDLYSVILD
+55 
-68 INKDIKADLEDEDNV
+68 LE
-83 KRLIQSLYVSA
+83 
-94 LIKFKFVPKVHEELR
+94 
-109 GYVPTE
+109 
-115 FQILERQVSQLIAA
+115 
-129 IIDGKDEVEVTVDE
+129 EVEETVDE

-156 QEESLFAQMLGDAAE
+156 QEESLFAQMLGNAAD

-178 KAKDKV
+178 KAKEKV

-205 AKTEAKPEV
+205 TKTEAKPEEV

-281 GVDPILIPEYRMYL
+281 GVDPILIPEYRLYL

-310 VQQPGFNN
+310 VQQPGFYN

-324 QPQPAPMVN
+324 QPQPQPMVN
-333 QQQVAPAQATISTVV
+333 QQPVAPAQATISTVV
-348 PQDVQPGQAPQQQTA
+348 PQEVQPAQAPQQPVQVDA
-363 TVTEAVP
+363 PQPVP
-370 QQHATITEAVKQTV
+370 ADAPQATISTMEQVKTESESV
-384 VQEPAQQE
+384 
-392 QPQAKVETK
+392 K

-485 RFRVSGVQMVDKT
+485 RFRVSGIQMVDKT

-545 MGQYII
+545 MGQYNIH
-551 PQQPAQQPQQQTA
+551 QQPAQPQQQTA

>member
-1 MSNNK
+1 MSK
-6 SHVSYDLDTKF
+6 KTTQKVSYDLDTKF
-17 ISVARKLKAAP
+17 ISAARKLKAAP
-28 KVSEG
+28 KTSEG
-33 EFAKAFEKAG
+33 DFAKAFEKAG
-43 NFGDKLNVIGKY
+43 NFGDKLNVIGKFA
-55 VIGRTDLYSVILD
+55 IGRTDLYSVILD

-83 KRLIQSLYVSA
+83 KLLIQSLYVSA

-109 GYVPTE
+109 GYVPIE
-115 FQILERQVSQLIAA
+115 FQILERQIHQLVAA

-156 QEESLFAQMLGDAAE
+156 QEEESLFAQMLGNAAD

-205 AKTEAKPEV
+205 TKTEAKPEEV

-222 VEDEKAQRPA
+222 VEDGKAQRPA

-281 GVDPILIPEYRMYL
+281 GVDPILIPEYRLYL

-310 VQQPGFNN
+310 VQQPGFYN

-324 QPQPAPMVN
+324 QPQPQPMVN
-333 QQQVAPAQATISTVV
+333 QQPAPAPVV
-348 PQDVQPGQAPQQQTA
+348 NQQPAQPQQTA
-363 TVTEAVP
+363 TVTEAA
-370 QQHATITEAVKQTV
+370 QEHHATISEATKQTV
-384 VQEPAQQE
+384 AQEPAQQE

-413 RELAECVAKYL
+413 HDLAECVAKYL

-485 RFRVSGVQMVDKT
+485 RFRVSGIQMVDKT

-545 MGQYII
+545 MGQYNIH
-551 PQQPAQQPQQQTA
+551 QQPAQPQQQTA

>member
-1 MSNNK
+1 MSNK
-6 SHVSYDLDTKF
+6 TTRVSYDLDTKF
-17 ISVARKLKAAP
+17 ISAARKLKAAP
-28 KVSEG
+28 KTSEG
-33 EFAKAFEKAG
+33 DFAKAFEKAG
-43 NFGDKLNVIGKY
+43 NFGDKLNVIGKFA
-55 VIGRTDLYSVILD
+55 IGRTDLYSVILD
-68 INKDIKADLEDEDNV
+68 INKDIKADLEDADNV

-94 LIKFKFVPKVHEELR
+94 LINFKFVPKVHEELR

-115 FQILERQVSQLIAA
+115 FQILERQIHQLVAA
-129 IIDGKDEVEVTVDE
+129 IIDGKDEVEETVDE

-156 QEESLFAQMLGDAAE
+156 QEESLFAQMLGNAAD

-178 KAKDKV
+178 KAKEKV

-205 AKTEAKPEV
+205 TKTEAKPEV

-254 AYHFANHSPMDN
+254 AYHFANHSPMDS
-266 NANREIAYQQYANQF
+266 NAEREIAYQQYANQF
-281 GVDPILIPEYRMYL
+281 GVDPILIPEYRLFL
-295 NQFLNPQESAMFFAD
+295 NKFLNPQESAMFFAD
-310 VQQPGFNN
+310 VQQPGYYN

-324 QPQPAPMVN
+324 QPQPQPMVN
-333 QQQVAPAQATISTVV
+333 QQPVAPAQATISTAV
-348 PQDVQPGQAPQQQTA
+348 PQDVQPAQAPQQPVQVDAPQPVPADAPQA
-363 TVTEAVP
+363 TISTMEPVKTEA
-370 QQHATITEAVKQTV
+370 
-384 VQEPAQQE
+384 
-392 QPQAKVETK
+392 K
-401 DKVVKEKLETSD
+401 DKIVKEKLETSD

-485 RFRVSGVQMVDKT
+485 RFRVSGIQKVDKT
-498 PFVVLRNNKM
+498 DFVVLRNNKM
-508 VLEINALDYLKRGNV
+508 VLEINDRDYLKRGNV

-545 MGQYII
+545 MGQYNIH
-551 PQQPAQQPQQQTA
+551 QQPAQPQQQTA

>member
-1 MSNNK
+1 MSKNK
-6 SHVSYDLDTKF
+6 SQQVSYDLDTKF
-17 ISVARKLKAAP
+17 ISAARKLKAAP
-28 KVSEG
+28 KTSEG
-33 EFAKAFEKAG
+33 DFAKAFEKAG
-43 NFGDKLNVIGKY
+43 NFGDKLNVIGKFA
-55 VIGRTDLYSVILD
+55 IGRTDLYSVILD
-68 INKDIKADLEDEDNV
+68 INKDIKADLEDADNV

-94 LIKFKFVPKVHEELR
+94 LINFKFVPKVHEELR

-115 FQILERQVSQLIAA
+115 FQILERQIHQLVAA
-129 IIDGKDEVEVTVDE
+129 IIDGKDEVEETVDE

-156 QEESLFAQMLGDAAE
+156 QEESLFAQMLGNAAD

-178 KAKDKV
+178 KAKEKV

-205 AKTEAKPEV
+205 TKTEAKPEV

-232 TDANNTFYQTLKE
+232 TDANNTFYNTLKE

-254 AYHFANHSPMDN
+254 AYWYASHSPMDN
-266 NANREIAYQQYANQF
+266 NAEREIAYQQFANQYH
-281 GVDPILIPEYRMYL
+281 VDPITIPEYRAFL
-295 NQFLNPQESAMFFAD
+295 ARFLNPNEAAMFFAD
-310 VQQPGFNN
+310 VQQPGFVN
-318 PQQPMY
+318 PQQPFF
-324 QPQPAPMVN
+324 QPQPMVN
-333 QQQVAPAQATISTVV
+333 QQPVAPAQATVSTVV
-348 PQDVQPGQAPQQQTA
+348 PQAVQPAQAPQQPVQVDA
-363 TVTEAVP
+363 PQPVP
-370 QQHATITEAVKQTV
+370 ADAPQATISTMEQVKTESESV
-384 VQEPAQQE
+384 
-392 QPQAKVETK
+392 K

-413 RELAECVAKYL
+413 HDLAECVAKYL

-485 RFRVSGVQMVDKT
+485 RFRVSGIQMVDKT

-545 MGQYII
+545 MGQYNIH
-551 PQQPAQQPQQQTA
+551 QQPVQPQQQTA

>member
-1 MSNNK
+1 MSK
-6 SHVSYDLDTKF
+6 KTTHVSYDLDTKF
-17 ISVARKLKAAP
+17 ISAARKLKAAP
-28 KVSEG
+28 KTNEG

-43 NFGDKLNVIGKY
+43 NFGDKLNVIGKFA
-55 VIGRTDLYSVILD
+55 IGRTDLYSVILD
-68 INKDIKADLEDEDNV
+68 INKDIKADLEDADNV

-94 LIKFKFVPKVHEELR
+94 LINFKFVPKIHEELR
-109 GYVPTE
+109 GYVPIE
-115 FQILERQVSQLIAA
+115 FQILERQIHQLVAA
-129 IIDGKDEVEVTVDE
+129 IIDGKDEVEETVDE

-156 QEESLFAQMLGDAAE
+156 QEESLFAQMLGNAAD

-178 KAKDKV
+178 KAKEKV

-205 AKTEAKPEV
+205 TKTEAKPEEV

-232 TDANNTFYQTLKE
+232 TDANNTFYHTLKE
-245 LEAIALQRE
+245 LEAVALQRE

-281 GVDPILIPEYRMYL
+281 GVDPILIPEYRLYL

-310 VQQPGFNN
+310 VQQPGFYN

-324 QPQPAPMVN
+324 QPQPQPMVN
-333 QQQVAPAQATISTVV
+333 PQPVAPAQATVSTVV
-348 PQDVQPGQAPQQQTA
+348 PQAVQPADAPQ
-363 TVTEAVP
+363 
-370 QQHATITEAVKQTV
+370 ATISTMEPVKTESESV
-384 VQEPAQQE
+384 
-392 QPQAKVETK
+392 K
-401 DKVVKEKLETSD
+401 DKVVKEKLETTD

-485 RFRVSGVQMVDKT
+485 RFRVSGIQMVDKT

-545 MGQYII
+545 MGQYNIH
-551 PQQPAQQPQQQTA
+551 QQPAQPQQQTA

>member
-1 MSNNK
+1 MSNK
-6 SHVSYDLDTKF
+6 TTRVSYDLDTKF
-17 ISVARKLKAAP
+17 ISAARKLKAAP
-28 KVSEG
+28 KTSEG

-43 NFGDKLNVIGKY
+43 NFGDKLNVIGKFA
-55 VIGRTDLYSVILD
+55 IGRTDLYSVILD
-68 INKDIKADLEDEDNV
+68 INKDIKADLEDVDNV

-94 LIKFKFVPKVHEELR
+94 LINFKFVPKVHEELR

-115 FQILERQVSQLIAA
+115 FQILERQIHQLVAA
-129 IIDGKDEVEVTVDE
+129 IIDGKDEVEETVDE

-156 QEESLFAQMLGDAAE
+156 QEESLFAQMLGNAAD

-178 KAKDKV
+178 KAKEKV

-205 AKTEAKPEV
+205 TKTEAKPEV

-254 AYHFANHSPMDN
+254 AYHFTNHSPMDS
-266 NANREIAYQQYANQF
+266 NAEREIAYQQYANQF
-281 GVDPILIPEYRMYL
+281 GVDPILIPEYRLFL
-295 NQFLNPQESAMFFAD
+295 NKFLNPQESAMFFAD
-310 VQQPGFNN
+310 VQQPGYYN

-324 QPQPAPMVN
+324 QPQPMVN
-333 QQQVAPAQATISTVV
+333 QQPVAPAQATISTAV
-348 PQDVQPGQAPQQQTA
+348 PQDVQPAQAPQQPVQVDA
-363 TVTEAVP
+363 PQPVP
-370 QQHATITEAVKQTV
+370 ADAPQATISTMEQVKTESESV
-384 VQEPAQQE
+384 
-392 QPQAKVETK
+392 K

-447 INKLVDTDKVIL
+447 INKLVDTDKIIL

-485 RFRVSGVQMVDKT
+485 RFRVSGIQMVDKT

-545 MGQYII
+545 MGQYNIH
-551 PQQPAQQPQQQTA
+551 QQPAQPQQQTA

>member
-1 MSNNK
+1 MSK
-6 SHVSYDLDTKF
+6 KTTHVSYDLDTKF
-17 ISVARKLKAAP
+17 ISAARKLKAAP
-28 KVSEG
+28 KTSEG
-33 EFAKAFEKAG
+33 DFAKAFEKAG
-43 NFGDKLNVIGKY
+43 NFGDKLNVIGKFA
-55 VIGRTDLYSVILD
+55 IGRTDLYSVILD
-68 INKDIKADLEDEDNV
+68 INKDIKADLEDVDNV

-94 LIKFKFVPKVHEELR
+94 LINFKFVPKIHEELR
-109 GYVPTE
+109 GYVPIE
-115 FQILERQVSQLIAA
+115 FQILERQIHQLVAA
-129 IIDGKDEVEVTVDE
+129 IIDGKDEVEETVDE

-156 QEESLFAQMLGDAAE
+156 QEESLFAQMLGNAAD

-205 AKTEAKPEV
+205 TKTEAKPEEV

-281 GVDPILIPEYRMYL
+281 GVDPILIPEYRLYL

-324 QPQPAPMVN
+324 QPQPQPMVN
-333 QQQVAPAQATISTVV
+333 QQPVAPAQVTVSTVVPQAVQPAQAPEQPVQVDAPQPAPADAPQATISTMEQVK
-348 PQDVQPGQAPQQQTA
+348 
-363 TVTEAVP
+363 TESESV
-370 QQHATITEAVKQTV
+370 
-384 VQEPAQQE
+384 
-392 QPQAKVETK
+392 K

-485 RFRVSGVQMVDKT
+485 RFRVSGIQMVDKT

-545 MGQYII
+545 MGQYNIH
-551 PQQPAQQPQQQTA
+551 QQPAQPQQQTA

>member
-1 MSNNK
+1 MSKNK
-6 SHVSYDLDTKF
+6 SQKVSYDLDTKF
-17 ISVARKLKAAP
+17 ISVAKKLKAAP

-43 NFGDKLNVIGKY
+43 NFGDKVNVIGKY
-55 VIGRTDLYSVILD
+55 AIGRTDLYSVILD

-115 FQILERQVSQLIAA
+115 FQVLERQIHQLVAA

-156 QEESLFAQMLGDAAE
+156 QEEGLFVQMIGNAAE

-184 KAKADKKED
+184 KKAKAEDKKED
-193 VKKDAKKEEKVE
+193 VKDAKKEEKEE
-205 AKTEAKPEV
+205 AKTEAKEEQV

-232 TDANNTFYQTLKE
+232 TDANNTFYNTLKE

-254 AYHFANHSPMDN
+254 AYWYASHSPMDN
-266 NANREIAYQQYANQF
+266 NAEREIAYQQFANQYH
-281 GVDPILIPEYRMYL
+281 VDPITIPEYRAFL
-295 NQFLNPQESAMFFAD
+295 SRFLNPNEAAMFFAD
-310 VQQPGFNN
+310 VQQPGFVN
-318 PQQPMY
+318 PQQPMGY

-333 QQQVAPAQATISTVV
+333 QQVAPAQATISTPVL
-348 PQDVQPGQAPQQQTA
+348 QDVQPAQAPKQPVQVDAPQQA
-363 TVTEAVP
+363 PADAP
-370 QQHATITEAVKQTV
+370 QATISTV
-384 VQEPAQQE
+384 EP
-392 QPQAKVETK
+392 VK
-401 DKVVKEKLETSD
+401 DKIVKEKLETSD

-459 NFTYL
+459 NFAYL

-472 GNTVIADAILKGG
+472 GNTVLADAVLKGG
-485 RFRVSGVQMVDKT
+485 RFRVSGVQTINNV

-508 VLEINALDYLKRGNV
+508 VLEINALDYLKPGN
-523 IVFRINAQGKDAWY
+523 IIAFRINAQGKDAWY
-537 WMRLATGE
+537 WMRIATGE
-545 MGQYII
+545 MDKLVFT
-551 PQQPAQQPQQQTA
+551 QQPVQQPQQQTA

>member
-1 MSNNK
+1 MSNK
-6 SHVSYDLDTKF
+6 TQKVSYDLDTKF
-17 ISVARKLKAAP
+17 ISAARKLKAAP
-28 KVSEG
+28 KTSEG
-33 EFAKAFEKAG
+33 DFAKAFEKAG
-43 NFGDKLNVIGKY
+43 NFGDKLNVIGKFS
-55 VIGRTDLYSVILD
+55 IGRTDLYSVILD
-68 INKDIKADLEDEDNV
+68 INKDIKADLEDVDNV

-94 LIKFKFVPKVHEELR
+94 LIKFKFIPKVHEELR

-115 FQILERQVSQLIAA
+115 FQILERQIHQLVAA
-129 IIDGKDEVEVTVDE
+129 IIDGKDEVEETDE

-156 QEESLFAQMLGDAAE
+156 QEEEGLFAQMIGNVAE

-184 KAKADKKED
+184 KKAKAEDKKE
-193 VKKDAKKEEKVE
+193 VVKDAKKEEKVE
-205 AKTEAKPEV
+205 VKTEAKEEQV
-214 NVNPVQPV
+214 NVNPIQPV

-232 TDANNTFYQTLKE
+232 TDANNTFYNTLKE

-254 AYHFANHSPMDN
+254 AYHYANHSPMDN
-266 NANREIAYQQYANQF
+266 NAEREIAYQQYANQF
-281 GVDPILIPEYRMYL
+281 GVDPILIPEYRLFL
-295 NQFLNPQESAMFFAD
+295 NKFLNPQESAMFFAD
-310 VQQPGFNN
+310 VQQPGFYN

-324 QPQPAPMVN
+324 QPQPMVN
-333 QQQVAPAQATISTVV
+333 PQPVAPAQATVSTMVA
-348 PQDVQPGQAPQQQTA
+348 QDVQPAQAPEQPVQVDAPQP
-363 TVTEAVP
+363 VP
-370 QQHATITEAVKQTV
+370 ADAPQATISTMEQVKTESESVK
-384 VQEPAQQE
+384 E
-392 QPQAKVETK
+392 
-401 DKVVKEKLETSD
+401 KVVKEKLETSD

-472 GNTVIADAILKGG
+472 GNTVIADAVLKGG
-485 RFRVSGVQMVDKT
+485 RFRVSGIQMVDKT

-508 VLEINALDYLKRGNV
+508 VLEINDRDYLKPGNV
-523 IVFRINAQGKDAWY
+523 IIFRINAQGKDAWY
-537 WMRLATGE
+537 WMRIATGE

-551 PQQPAQQPQQQTA
+551 PQQPVQQPQTA

>member
-1 MSNNK
+1 MSNK
-6 SHVSYDLDTKF
+6 TTHVSYDLDTKF
-17 ISVARKLKAAP
+17 ISAARKLKAAP
-28 KVSEG
+28 KTSEG
-33 EFAKAFEKAG
+33 DFAKAFEKAG
-43 NFGDKLNVIGKY
+43 NFGDKLNVIGKFA
-55 VIGRTDLYSVILD
+55 IGRTDLYSVILD
-68 INKDIKADLEDEDNV
+68 INKDIKADLEDADNV

-94 LIKFKFVPKVHEELR
+94 LINFKFVPKIHEELC
-109 GYVPTE
+109 GYVPIE
-115 FQILERQVSQLIAA
+115 FQILERQIHQLVAA
-129 IIDGKDEVEVTVDE
+129 IIDGKDEVEETVDE

-156 QEESLFAQMLGDAAE
+156 QEESLFAQMLGNAAD

-184 KAKADKKED
+184 KKAKAEKQED
-193 VKKDAKKEEKVE
+193 VKDAKKEEKVE
-205 AKTEAKPEV
+205 TKTEAKPEEV

-266 NANREIAYQQYANQF
+266 N
-281 GVDPILIPEYRMYL
+281 VDPILIPEYRLYL

-324 QPQPAPMVN
+324 QPQPQPMVN
-333 QQQVAPAQATISTVV
+333 QQPVAPAQATVSTVV
-348 PQDVQPGQAPQQQTA
+348 PQAVQPAQAPQQPVQVDA
-363 TVTEAVP
+363 P
-370 QQHATITEAVKQTV
+370 QPAPADAPKATISTMEPVKTESESV
-384 VQEPAQQE
+384 
-392 QPQAKVETK
+392 K

-413 RELAECVAKYL
+413 HDLAECVAKYL

-485 RFRVSGVQMVDKT
+485 RFRVSGIQMVDKT

-545 MGQYII
+545 MGQYNIH
-551 PQQPAQQPQQQTA
+551 QQPAQPQQQTA

>member
-1 MSNNK
+1 MSKNK
-6 SHVSYDLDTKF
+6 SQKVSYDLDTKF
-17 ISVARKLKAAP
+17 ISVAKKLKAAP

-55 VIGRTDLYSVILD
+55 AIGRTDLYSVILD

-115 FQILERQVSQLIAA
+115 FQILERQIHQLVAA
-129 IIDGKDEVEVTVDE
+129 IIDGKDEVEETVDE

-156 QEESLFAQMLGDAAE
+156 QEESLFAQMLGNAAD

-205 AKTEAKPEV
+205 TKTEAKPEEV

-266 NANREIAYQQYANQF
+266 NANREIAYQQYVNQF
-281 GVDPILIPEYRMYL
+281 GVDPILIPEYRLYL

-324 QPQPAPMVN
+324 QPQPQPMVN
-333 QQQVAPAQATISTVV
+333 QQPVAPAQATISTMV
-348 PQDVQPGQAPQQQTA
+348 PQDVQPAQAPQQPVQVDA
-363 TVTEAVP
+363 PQPVP
-370 QQHATITEAVKQTV
+370 ADAPQATISTMEQVKTESESV
-384 VQEPAQQE
+384 
-392 QPQAKVETK
+392 K

-413 RELAECVAKYL
+413 HDLAECVAKYL

-485 RFRVSGVQMVDKT
+485 RFRVSGIQMVDKT

-545 MGQYII
+545 MGQYNIH
-551 PQQPAQQPQQQTA
+551 QQPAQPQQQTA

>member
-6 SHVSYDLDTKF
+6 TTKVSYDLDTKF
-17 ISVARKLKAAP
+17 ISAARKLKAAP
-28 KVSEG
+28 KTSEG
-33 EFAKAFEKAG
+33 DFAKAFEKAG
-43 NFGDKLNVIGKY
+43 NFGDKLNVIGKFA
-55 VIGRTDLYSVILD
+55 IGRTDLYSVILD
-68 INKDIKADLEDEDNV
+68 INKDIKADLEDVDNV

-94 LIKFKFVPKVHEELR
+94 LINFKFVPKVHEELR

-115 FQILERQVSQLIAA
+115 FQILERQIHQLVAA
-129 IIDGKDEVEVTVDE
+129 IIDGKDEVEETVDE

-156 QEESLFAQMLGDAAE
+156 VEESLFAQMLGNAAD

-184 KAKADKKED
+184 KKAKAEDKKED
-193 VKKDAKKEEKVE
+193 VKDAKKEEKVE
-205 AKTEAKPEV
+205 AKTEAKEEQV
-214 NVNPVQPV
+214 NVNPIQPV

-232 TDANNTFYQTLKE
+232 TDANNTFYNTLKE

-324 QPQPAPMVN
+324 QPQPMVQQPVPAPVVN
-333 QQQVAPAQATISTVV
+333 PQPA
-348 PQDVQPGQAPQQQTA
+348 QQQTA

-370 QQHATITEAVKQTV
+370 QQHATITEAVKQTI

-447 INKLVDTDKVIL
+447 INKVVDTDKIIL

-472 GNTVIADAILKGG
+472 GNTVIADAVLKGG
-485 RFRVSGVQMVDKT
+485 RFRVSGVQTVNNT

-508 VLEINALDYLKRGNV
+508 VLEINALDYLKPGNV
-523 IVFRINAQGKDAWY
+523 IIFRINAQGKDAWY
-537 WMRLATGE
+537 WMRIATGE
-545 MGQYII
+545 MGQMQFI
-551 PQQPAQQPQQQTA
+551 QQPVQQPQQQTA

>member
-1 MSNNK
+1 MSNK
-6 SHVSYDLDTKF
+6 TTRVSYDLDTKF
-17 ISVARKLKAAP
+17 ISAARKLKAAP
-28 KVSEG
+28 KTNEG

-43 NFGDKLNVIGKY
+43 NFGDKLNVIGKFA
-55 VIGRTDLYSVILD
+55 IGRTDLYSVILD
-68 INKDIKADLEDEDNV
+68 INKDIKADLEDVDNV

-94 LIKFKFVPKVHEELR
+94 LINFKFVPKVHEELR

-115 FQILERQVSQLIAA
+115 FQILERQIHQLVAA
-129 IIDGKDEVEVTVDE
+129 IIDGKDEVEETVDE
-143 ADQAPEEEIGAEK
+143 ADHAPEEEIGAEK
-156 QEESLFAQMLGDAAE
+156 QEESLFAQMLGNAAD

-184 KAKADKKED
+184 KKAKADKKED

-205 AKTEAKPEV
+205 TKTEAKPEEV

-310 VQQPGFNN
+310 VQQPGFYN

-324 QPQPAPMVN
+324 QPQPQPIVN
-333 QQQVAPAQATISTVV
+333 QQPVAPAQATVSTVV
-348 PQDVQPGQAPQQQTA
+348 PQAVQPAQAPQQPVQVDA
-363 TVTEAVP
+363 P
-370 QQHATITEAVKQTV
+370 QPAPADAPQATISTMEPVKTESKSV
-384 VQEPAQQE
+384 
-392 QPQAKVETK
+392 K

-447 INKLVDTDKVIL
+447 INKTVDTDKIIL

-472 GNTVIADAILKGG
+472 GNTVLADAILKGG
-485 RFRVSGVQMVDKT
+485 RFRVSGVQFINNI

-508 VLEINALDYLKRGNV
+508 VLEINALDYLKPGN
-523 IVFRINAQGKDAWY
+523 IIAFRINAQGKDAWY
-537 WMRLATGE
+537 WMRIATGE
-545 MGQYII
+545 MDKLVFT
-551 PQQPAQQPQQQTA
+551 QQPVQQAQQTA

>member
-1 MSNNK
+1 MSK
-6 SHVSYDLDTKF
+6 KTTHVSYDLDTKF
-17 ISVARKLKAAP
+17 ISAARKLKAAP
-28 KVSEG
+28 KTSEG
-33 EFAKAFEKAG
+33 DFAKAFEKAG
-43 NFGDKLNVIGKY
+43 NFGDKLNVIGKFA
-55 VIGRTDLYSVILD
+55 IGRTDLYSVILD
-68 INKDIKADLEDEDNV
+68 INKDIKADLEDTDNV

-94 LIKFKFVPKVHEELR
+94 LINFKFVPKVHKELC

-115 FQILERQVSQLIAA
+115 FQILERQIHQLVAA
-129 IIDGKDEVEVTVDE
+129 IIDGKDEVEETVDE

-156 QEESLFAQMLGDAAE
+156 QEESLFAQMLGNAAD

-178 KAKDKV
+178 KAKEKV

-205 AKTEAKPEV
+205 TKTEAKPEV
-214 NVNPVQPV
+214 NMNPVQPV

-281 GVDPILIPEYRMYL
+281 GVDPILIPEYRLYL

-310 VQQPGFNN
+310 VQQPGFYN

-348 PQDVQPGQAPQQQTA
+348 PQDVQPAQAPQQPVQ
-363 TVTEAVP
+363 VDVP
-370 QQHATITEAVKQTV
+370 QPAPADAPQATISTMEQVKTESESV
-384 VQEPAQQE
+384 
-392 QPQAKVETK
+392 K

-413 RELAECVAKYL
+413 HDLAECVAKYL

-485 RFRVSGVQMVDKT
+485 RFRVSGIQMVDKT

-545 MGQYII
+545 MGQYNIH
-551 PQQPAQQPQQQTA
+551 QQPAQPQQQTA

>member
-1 MSNNK
+1 MSK
-6 SHVSYDLDTKF
+6 KTTHVSYDLDTKF
-17 ISVARKLKAAP
+17 ISAARKLKAAP
-28 KVSEG
+28 KTNEG

-43 NFGDKLNVIGKY
+43 NFGDKLNVIGKFA
-55 VIGRTDLYSVILD
+55 IGRTDLYSVILD
-68 INKDIKADLEDEDNV
+68 INKDIKADLEDADNV

-94 LIKFKFVPKVHEELR
+94 LINFKFVPKVHEELR

-115 FQILERQVSQLIAA
+115 FQILERQIHQLVAA
-129 IIDGKDEVEVTVDE
+129 IIDGKDEVEETVDE

-156 QEESLFAQMLGDAAE
+156 QEEESLFAQMLGNAAD

-178 KAKDKV
+178 KAKEKV

-205 AKTEAKPEV
+205 TKTEAKPEEV

-310 VQQPGFNN
+310 VQQPGFYN

-324 QPQPAPMVN
+324 QPQPMVN
-333 QQQVAPAQATISTVV
+333 QQPAPAPVV
-348 PQDVQPGQAPQQQTA
+348 NQQPAQPQQTA
-363 TVTEAVP
+363 TVTEAA
-370 QQHATITEAVKQTV
+370 QEQHATISEAVKQTV

-392 QPQAKVETK
+392 QPQVKVETK

-485 RFRVSGVQMVDKT
+485 RFRVSGIQMVDKT

-508 VLEINALDYLKRGNV
+508 VLEINDRDYLKRGNV

-545 MGQYII
+545 MGQYNIH
-551 PQQPAQQPQQQTA
+551 QQPAQPQQQTA

>member
-1 MSNNK
+1 MSK
-6 SHVSYDLDTKF
+6 KTTHVSYDLDTKF
-17 ISVARKLKAAP
+17 ISAARKLKAAP
-28 KVSEG
+28 KTNEG

-43 NFGDKLNVIGKY
+43 NFGDKLNVIGKFA
-55 VIGRTDLYSVILD
+55 IGRTDLYSVILD
-68 INKDIKADLEDEDNV
+68 INKDIKADLEDADNV

-94 LIKFKFVPKVHEELR
+94 LINFKFVPKVHEELR

-115 FQILERQVSQLIAA
+115 FQILERQIHQLVAA
-129 IIDGKDEVEVTVDE
+129 IIDGKDEVEETVDE

-156 QEESLFAQMLGDAAE
+156 QEEESLFAQMLGNAAD

-205 AKTEAKPEV
+205 TKTEAKPEEV

-324 QPQPAPMVN
+324 QPQPMV
-333 QQQVAPAQATISTVV
+333 QQPVAPAQATVSTVV
-348 PQDVQPGQAPQQQTA
+348 PQAVQPAQAPQQPVQVDA
-363 TVTEAVP
+363 P
-370 QQHATITEAVKQTV
+370 QPAPADAPQATISTMEPVKTESESV
-384 VQEPAQQE
+384 
-392 QPQAKVETK
+392 K

-413 RELAECVAKYL
+413 HDLAECVAKYL

-447 INKLVDTDKVIL
+447 INKLVDTDKIIL

-485 RFRVSGVQMVDKT
+485 RFRVSGIQKVDKT
-498 PFVVLRNNKM
+498 DFVVLRNNKM
-508 VLEINALDYLKRGNV
+508 VLEINDRDYLKRGNV

-545 MGQYII
+545 MGQYNIH
-551 PQQPAQQPQQQTA
+551 QQPAQPQQQTA

>member
-1 MSNNK
+1 MSK
-6 SHVSYDLDTKF
+6 KTTHVSYDLDTKF
-17 ISVARKLKAAP
+17 ISAARKLKAAP
-28 KVSEG
+28 KTNEG

-43 NFGDKLNVIGKY
+43 NFGDKLNVIGKFA
-55 VIGRTDLYSVILD
+55 IGRTDLYSVILD
-68 INKDIKADLEDEDNV
+68 INKDIKADLEDADNV
-83 KRLIQSLYVSA
+83 KRLIQSLYVSV
-94 LIKFKFVPKVHEELR
+94 LINFKFVPKIHEELR
-109 GYVPTE
+109 GYVPIE
-115 FQILERQVSQLIAA
+115 FQILERQIHQLVAA
-129 IIDGKDEVEVTVDE
+129 IIDGKDEVEETVDE

-156 QEESLFAQMLGDAAE
+156 QEESLFTQMLGNAAD
-171 KVEKVAK
+171 KVEKVVK
-178 KAKDKV
+178 KAKEKV

-245 LEAIALQRE
+245 LEAVALQRE

-281 GVDPILIPEYRMYL
+281 GVDPILIPEYRLYL

-310 VQQPGFNN
+310 VQQPGFYN

-324 QPQPAPMVN
+324 QPQPQSMVN
-333 QQQVAPAQATISTVV
+333 PQPVAPAQATVSTVV
-348 PQDVQPGQAPQQQTA
+348 PQAVQPAQAPQQPVQIDA
-363 TVTEAVP
+363 PQPVP
-370 QQHATITEAVKQTV
+370 ADAPQATISTMEPVKTESESV
-384 VQEPAQQE
+384 
-392 QPQAKVETK
+392 K

-413 RELAECVAKYL
+413 HDLAECVAKYL

-485 RFRVSGVQMVDKT
+485 RFRVSGIQMVDKT

-545 MGQYII
+545 MGQYNIH
-551 PQQPAQQPQQQTA
+551 QQPAQPQQQTA